1 MIPTAEVATGR
12 LQGLSYRAGRS
23 QAAVRAFHG
32 IPYATDPVGPL
43 RFRAPQPPEAWAGV
57 RDASTFAPSSMQSPT
72 SLFSGTIPGN
82 HVAATSERCLTLD
95 VWAPDEPGDLPVLVW
110 VAGGA
115 YLTGG
120 TSIETYDGSGLAA
133 DEGVVVV
140 SVNYRLGVLGFG
152 WFGALGHD
160 EAGAGGRWPGDTNC
174 GLRDQLAA
182 LDWVKHNVAAFGGD
196 PANVT
201 VFGESA
207 GAGSLAHLLA
217 SPALAGSVRRCI
229 LQSPGIDHTLYPDDV
244 ERVADA
250 MFRQLSISRSQSARL
265 WEVSAEDLVAAQ
277 EAVVLEMFPVL
288 TSMPFHP
295 FVDGDLLPASPS
307 TAMAAGSGAD
317 VDLLVS
323 STTDEMRLYPN
334 PAADAAGLDSL
345 AASTRRYLTGRLGSD
360 PGPERARQLVD
371 FYDDLLGP
379 QGRTKGSDLWAAIQT
394 DGVMRLP
401 ARRVADSHAAN
412 GGRTYVAQFGWSG
425 SPVPGQW
432 DPGAFHAIDLPF
444 TFDTLDRC
452 GWSEFL
458 RAGPPA
464 RELARQHIHAWS
476 TFSRDGTPE
485 IPEVGGWPR
494 YTIPERQT
502 MALDTPCSLAADPLA
517 DIAAAWDGLWSPA
530 CRAPFM
536 G

>member
-1 MIPTAEVATGR
+1 MTPTAEVATGR
-12 LQGLSYRAGRS
+12 LEGLSYRAGRS

-32 IPYATDPVGPL
+32 IPYAADPVGPL
-43 RFRAPQPPEAWAGV
+43 RFRAPEPPEPWAGV

-82 HVAATSERCLTLD
+82 QIAAISERCLTLD
-95 VWAPDEPGDLPVLVW
+95 IWAPDQAGDLPVMVW

-120 TSIETYDGSGLAA
+120 SSIETYDGSGLAA

-152 WFGALGHD
+152 WFGGLGAD
-160 EAGAGGRWPGDTNC
+160 GWPGDANC

-182 LDWVKHNVAAFGGD
+182 LDWVRHNVAAFGGD
-196 PANVT
+196 PANIT
-201 VFGESA
+201 MFGESA

-217 SPALAGSVRRCI
+217 SPALGGAVRRCI

-250 MFRQLSISRSQSARL
+250 MLRRLSIPRSQWARL

-277 EAVVLEMFPVL
+277 EAVVLEMLPVL
-288 TSMPFHP
+288 SSMPFHP
-295 FVDGDLLPASPS
+295 FVDGHLIPTSPS

-334 PAADAAGLDSL
+334 PAADAAGLDSV

-360 PGPERARQLVD
+360 PGPDRAGQLVD
-371 FYDDLLGP
+371 FYGDLLGP
-379 QGRTKGSDLWAAIQT
+379 QGRTKPSDLVAAIQT

-412 GGRTYVAQFGWSG
+412 GGRTYMTQFGWSG
-425 SPVPGQW
+425 PPVPGEW

-444 TFDTLDRC
+444 TFDTLDRA

-458 RAGPPA
+458 RAGPGA
-464 RELARQHIHAWS
+464 HELARQHIHAWS

-485 IPEVGGWPR
+485 IAGVGKWPR
-494 YTIPERQT
+494 YTTPERRT
-502 MALDTPCSLAADPLA
+502 MTLDTPCSLGPDPLA
-517 DIAAAWDGLWSPA
+517 DVAAAWEGLWSPA